1 VGTGLSTVALTLLAY
16 DLAKENAGAVI
27 GFALACKMIAYVVFA
42 PIIGGLAHR
51 FPRKPFLISMDVL
64 RAGVVLLMPF
74 VTQVWQIYVLIFVL
88 NLFSAGFKPVFTA
101 TIPDIIT
108 DEEEYTK
115 ALSLSRVAYDL
126 ESLLSPTFAWL
137 ALLFFSYTGLF
148 VSNSIAFGVSAIL
161 IAMTS
166 LTAGVTVQRI
176 GTIWDEISFGTRAYL
191 KTPRLV
197 GMLCLYVCVAC
208 ASSMVIVNTVVYIRE
223 NLGMGEADV
232 AIPFAAAGLGSMI
245 AALSL
250 PRLLE
255 RTNDRSVMLSGGAI
269 MFLGLSLMALSPSF
283 VFVLAIWFIVGV
295 GWSLVQTPAGR
306 ILVRSSNENDR
317 SAYFSAQFALSHA
330 CWLVMYPIAGQLVI
344 QMGFE
349 NAALVLAGIIVVFLF
364 LSTQFWS
371 VQDDDSLVHRHETLS
386 HDHAHVHDEHHAHA
400 HAQAVA
406 SNNPHSHV
414 HTHKMIMHKHRFV
427 VDEHHMF
434 WPGLPKKKD
443 EQESLQHGIKRQS
456 DTQR

>member
-1 VGTGLSTVALTLLAY
+1 VIALVGTGLSTVALTLLAY

-74 VTQVWQIYVLIFVL
+74 VTQVWQIYVLIFML

-148 VSNSIAFGVSAIL
+148 VSNSIAFGVSALL

-176 GTIWDEISFGTRAYL
+176 GSIWDEISFGTRAYL

-223 NLGMGEADV
+223 NLGLGEADV
-232 AIPFAAAGLGSMI
+232 AIPFAASGLGSMI

-255 RTNDRSVMLSGGAI
+255 MIDDRTVMLSGAAI
-269 MFLGLSLMALSPSF
+269 MFLGLSLMALSPNF
-283 VFVLAIWFIVGV
+283 GFVLVIWFIVGV

-306 ILVRSSNENDR
+306 IIVRSSSENDR
-317 SAYFSAQFALSHA
+317 SAYFSAQFAMSHA
-330 CWLVMYPIAGQLVI
+330 CWLVMYPVAGQLVV
-344 QMGFE
+344 QTGFE
-349 NAALVLAGIIVVFLF
+349 NAALVLAGIVIVFLL
-364 LSTQFWS
+364 LSTRFWS
-371 VQDDDSLVHRHETLS
+371 ADEDEALVHRHESLS

-400 HAQAVA
+400 HA
-406 SNNPHSHV
+406 SNMEATDPHSHE
-414 HTHKMIMHKHRFV
+414 HTHKGGQHKHRFV

-434 WPGLPKKKD
+434 WPGGTPKKE
-443 EQESLQHGIKRQS
+443 EQE
-456 DTQR
+456 T